1 MQSAIEFLKAG
12 DTIGIMCP
20 AGAVTAEKMEAM
32 YRQLRQWGY
41 NIKVGKTVGSS
52 YFKYSATDAERLKD
66 LQQMLDDTSIKAILF
81 GRGGY
86 GCVRIID
93 DLDFT
98 QFNKKP
104 KWLLGY
110 SDITCLHG
118 HIHSNYN
125 IPTIHG
131 QMSGGY
137 QASDWHQDSIDSI
150 HQVLSGEKI
159 KYAVAGHAMNRLG
172 QAEGILVG
180 GNLALISDLIGT
192 KSDIDTKGKI
202 LFIEEIGE
210 YAYNIDRMMWQLLRA
225 GKLDQL
231 AGLLV
236 GGFTDTQDNETPFG
250 KTEKEIVW
258 EKVKD
263 FKYPVAFDFPVGHQA
278 ENLAL
283 KIGVSYQ
290 LKVNASV
297 KLEEL

>member
-1 MQSAIEFLKAG
+1 MQSPIDFLKAG

-20 AGAVTAEKMEAM
+20 AGAVSSEKMEAM
-32 YRQLRQWGY
+32 YIQLRKWGY
-41 NIKVGKTVGSS
+41 NLKIGKTVGSS

-66 LQQMLDDTSIKAILF
+66 LQQMLDDKHIKAILF

-98 QFNKKP
+98 TFKKHP

-137 QASDWHQDSIDSI
+137 QANDWDQDSIDSI
-150 HQVLSGEKI
+150 QKVLSGDKI
-159 KYAVAGHAMNRLG
+159 DYVVASSAMNRNG
-172 QAEGILVG
+172 QAEGQLVG

-192 KSDIDTKGKI
+192 KSDIDTNGKI

-225 GKLDQL
+225 SKLDKL
-231 AGLLV
+231 AGLIV

-258 EKVKD
+258 EKVKN

-283 KIGVSYQ
+283 KIGVPY
-290 LKVNASV
+290 KFEVGADV
-297 KLEEL
+297 KLIEL